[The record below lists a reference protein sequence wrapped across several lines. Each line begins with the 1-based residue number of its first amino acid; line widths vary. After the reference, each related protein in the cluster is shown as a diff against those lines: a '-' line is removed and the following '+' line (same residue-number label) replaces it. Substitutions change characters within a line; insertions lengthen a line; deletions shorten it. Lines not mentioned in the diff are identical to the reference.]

1 MEIEDI
7 FSVDLEKAKAIAF
20 LEIERYK
27 LDIKGGE
34 TCLNEEAAIL
44 FGIIA
49 GMAYSEIERKVCYE
63 QKSKYSEDY
72 VEFLEQIVKM
82 EIVNPKKP
90 NLSLN

>member
-7 FSVDLEKAKAIAF
+7 FKVDLTKAQAIAF

-34 TCLNEEAAIL
+34 TSLNEEAAIL

-49 GMAYSEIERKVCYE
+49 GMAYSEVERKVCYE
-63 QKSKYSEDY
+63 QESKYSEDY
-72 VEFLEQIVKM
+72 VDFLEQIVKM
-82 EIVNPKKP
+82 EIVNQKNT
-90 NLSLN
+90 NLPLN

>member
-7 FSVDLEKAKAIAF
+7 FKVDLTKAQAIAF

-34 TCLNEEAAIL
+34 TSLNEEAAIL

-49 GMAYSEIERKVCYE
+49 GMAYSEVERKVCYE
-63 QKSKYSEDY
+63 QESKYSEDY
-72 VEFLEQIVKM
+72 VDFLEQIVKM
-82 EIVNPKKP
+82 EIVNQKNTILP
-90 NLSLN
+90 LN